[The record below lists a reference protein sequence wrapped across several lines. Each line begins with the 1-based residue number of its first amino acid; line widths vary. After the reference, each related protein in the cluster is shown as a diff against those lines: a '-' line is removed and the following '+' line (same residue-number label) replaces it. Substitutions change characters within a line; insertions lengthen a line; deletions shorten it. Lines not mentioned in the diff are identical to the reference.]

1 MLTDT
6 EMLEIANKFLNR
18 LSRDS
23 NNLELVLYS
32 DIIKKSYGN
41 IYFFNSKKFILSEDL
56 KYALGG
62 NAPFLVEKKTGR
74 VVSFGTSCTIENYIK
89 DYENGTI
96 GKSLDR
102 YWYPDE
108 DRFDYK

>member
-6 EMLEIANKFLNR
+6 GMLEIANKFLNR

-23 NNLELVLYS
+23 NNLELMLYD
-32 DIIKKSYGN
+32 DITKKAYGN
-41 IYFFNSKKFILSEDL
+41 IYFFNSKKFILTGDF

-74 VVSFGTSCTIENYIK
+74 VVGFSTSTILEEEIK
-89 DYENGTI
+89 AYENDKLGLCLTT
-96 GKSLDR
+96 